1 MYAAQNPEY
10 LVQPTRLNSKPRW
23 QTADGTPWLYSAPRL
38 GGSAGA
44 WAISTGTGGGAHTRL
59 PLCPTPRTQPGLPL
73 VAELWHP
80 HLSRNDECEQEK
92 GADEWRVSAPSHWHT
107 PRVRLGSPR

>member
-44 WAISTGTGGGAHTRL
+44 WAIS
-59 PLCPTPRTQPGLPL
+59 
-73 VAELWHP
+73 
-80 HLSRNDECEQEK
+80 
-92 GADEWRVSAPSHWHT
+92 
-107 PRVRLGSPR
+107 